1 MAELVTERLVIATPG
16 ERHIDEV
23 FRIMS
28 TRCLAERTGFKKM
41 DDVSE
46 AEGKIRWAMRTDNM
60 LVISKKDGD
69 DVIGIIILTPEE
81 INLPQGTLVN
91 YEICYF
97 IETSYQGNGYMTE
110 ALAGIKEYLFNVR
123 KADRL
128 TIYVEPDNGPSR
140 KVALAGG
147 FKFSRVE
154 KEAGCRY
161 DGTMT
166 DLEFYVLDRQDSPK
180 DVGPCT
186 DITSIDRS
194 G

>member
-1 MAELVTERLVIATPG
+1 MVELVTDRLVIATPG

-60 LVISKKDGD
+60 LIISRKDED
-69 DVIGIIILTPEE
+69 DVIGIIILTPKE
-81 INLPQGTLVN
+81 INLPQGTLVD

-97 IETSYQGNGYMTE
+97 IETSFQGNGYMTE
-110 ALAGIKEYLFNVR
+110 ALSCIKEYLFNVR

-128 TIYVEPDNGPSR
+128 TIYLEPDNGPSR

-147 FKFSRVE
+147 FKFSHVE

-161 DGTMT
+161 D
-166 DLEFYVLDRQDSPK
+166 
-180 DVGPCT
+180 
-186 DITSIDRS
+186 
-194 G
+194 